1 MAVAKKAVPKEL
13 LDSLLAD
20 YRKPEDLIGE
30 NGLLKQLTR
39 RLVEKALEA
48 EMADGLGH
56 GSKRCVASTSLIRPL
71 KRSTIPFVC
80 GVRGL
85 VSRCSISSAAHSRSN
100 SCLPLAGF
108 CRLNRRSVNSLPLS
122 VRMVRMWQ
130 GAAF

>member
-30 NGLLKQLTR
+30 NGLLTQLTR

-85 VSRCSISSAAHSRSN
+85 VSRCSAAHSRSN

-122 VRMVRMWQ
+122 VRMVRT
-130 GAAF
+130 